1 MNYIVEGNAFYSN
14 LMESICD
21 ESENN
26 KDVCL
31 ISNNPLE
38 TNSIILECGHKFN
51 YEPIFNEI
59 VKQKKKINRLEVQ
72 ILKKNQIKCP
82 YCRKIQNG
90 ILPFDNTFN
99 IRELYVNWPP
109 KYWLHT
115 QKCCAILKS
124 GKRKNESC
132 DKICAGK
139 YCLRHSKV
147 KVYEKCSAIIKTG
160 KRKGEKCNCNIKTK
174 QKFCGKHL
182 KKKEFVNV

>member
-72 ILKKNQIKCP
+72 ILKKKYKMEYYLLI
-82 YCRKIQNG
+82 IHS
-90 ILPFDNTFN
+90 ILEN
-99 IRELYVNWPP
+99 YM
-109 KYWLHT
+109 
-115 QKCCAILKS
+115 
-124 GKRKNESC
+124 
-132 DKICAGK
+132 
-139 YCLRHSKV
+139 
-147 KVYEKCSAIIKTG
+147 
-160 KRKGEKCNCNIKTK
+160 
-174 QKFCGKHL
+174 
-182 KKKEFVNV
+182 